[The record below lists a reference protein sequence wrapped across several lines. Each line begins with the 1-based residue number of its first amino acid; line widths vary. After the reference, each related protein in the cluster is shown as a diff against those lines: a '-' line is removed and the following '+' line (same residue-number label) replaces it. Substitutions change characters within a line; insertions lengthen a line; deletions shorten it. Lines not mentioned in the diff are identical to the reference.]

1 MTRAQN
7 PNPPPTHAELANHI
21 QRRQQATG
29 KIERGFAGYRAIT
42 VNDYMREPTQE
53 EEQELQDRQQRR
65 EDGKAKRRVWEGE
78 RKELS
83 RENYLK
89 GGQPE
94 GEFEAWWE
102 ERLKDRQRADEFL
115 KARDKARRKMKR
127 DGEKRAEWIEREERE
142 RREREEREGQAK
154 GEACGPVERQACEL
168 RERQAEMYIDEYEY
182 CNDY

>member
-1 MTRAQN
+1 
-7 PNPPPTHAELANHI
+7 
-21 QRRQQATG
+21 
-29 KIERGFAGYRAIT
+29 
-42 VNDYMREPTQE
+42 MREPTQE
-53 EEQELQDRQQRR
+53 EEQELQDWQQWR

-78 RKELS
+78 RKGLS

-89 GGQPE
+89 RGQPE

-102 ERLKDRQRADEFL
+102 ERLKERQRADEFL

-142 RREREEREGQAK
+142 RREREREESEEREGQAK
-154 GEACGPVERQACEL
+154 GEACGLVERQACEL
-168 RERQAEMYIDEYEY
+168 RERQAELYIDEYEY